1 MKRTGFSIFT
11 FFILLGLG
19 IGEKPVTADMRKIT
33 ADPAGATSTPG
44 TKAQG
49 ASEQAPAK
57 VTAPAPATSQRRGGP
72 APAKVAAPKR
82 APRPTAKV
90 SPPVQAAGAPGMGL
104 GAALMQGIA
113 GGLGFIIAGEVA
125 NKMTTGGEAQDETT
139 PDGEYQ
145 DPLGNETLGPE
156 EYYGSGQ

>member
-1 MKRTGFSIFT
+1 MKRTGFSLVM
-11 FFILLGLG
+11 FFAIVGLE
-19 IGEKPVTADMRKIT
+19 IGEQPVTAEMRKIT
-33 ADPAGATSTPG
+33 VDPAGTTAIPDP
-44 TKAQG
+44 KAQS
-49 ASEQAPAK
+49 ASGQAPAK
-57 VTAPAPATSQRRGGP
+57 VAAPAPATSQRRGGP

-125 NKMTTGGEAQDETT
+125 NKVTGEAAQDTAT
-139 PDGEYQ
+139 PSDEYQ
-145 DPLGNETLGPE
+145 HPLSNETIGPE